1 VYSRI
6 WHEDA
11 IVEEYCVDS
20 RNEVGLNNFGQA
32 TFASVS
38 RVLAP
43 NGKWQYEVGWR
54 TKTDTN
60 FMKVPSRLLQFLCD
74 TFLVHGAT
82 AVKFCTEYKANG
94 QTYRCHPCYQSD
106 GAIYD
111 WMTIDFGE
119 PRGLRACRL
128 AAVVIVECS
137 NNQFEDNQV
146 QLVVQSVTERTGVQS
161 VLLTEWYFDDIYHSV
176 SPDRIK
182 APCFVITITH
192 DGSKVL
198 VTRPLEEWANEF
210 T

>member
-6 WHEDA
+6 WHDDA
-11 IVEEYCVDS
+11 IVEESAVDS
-20 RNEVGLNNFGQA
+20 RNEVGLNNIGQA

-38 RVLAP
+38 RVLAG

-60 FMKVPSRLLQFLCD
+60 FMKVPSRLLQYLCNNFWD
-74 TFLVHGAT
+74 GAT
-82 AVKFCTEYKANG
+82 TIKFCTEYKANG
-94 QTYRCHPCYQSD
+94 QTYRCNPCYQSD

-111 WMTIDFGE
+111 WMTIDFWE
-119 PRGLRACRL
+119 PRGIRACRL

-146 QLVVQSVTERTGVQS
+146 QLVVQSATEMTGVQS
-161 VLLTEWYFDDIYHSV
+161 VLLTKWYFDDTHHSV
-176 SPDRIK
+176 FPDRIK

-198 VTRPLEEWANEF
+198 ITRPLEEEADEF
-210 T
+210 M